1 VRRILLVGDYPPPY
15 GGLSI
20 QIAALRRR
28 LRALGDDVQVLD
40 IGVHRRERRPEC
52 LPVRGPVE
60 LAGALLR
67 EAGRGAT
74 IHVHTN
80 GHNPKSWMVA
90 SVCALAGLRAG
101 RRSVVSL
108 GSGLMP
114 AFVQSTHAALR
125 ALVRL
130 TLAACGAVIVRNETA
145 RATLAALTAT
155 PDAVRVLPGFYGVAP
170 EDVGDVPDDTARF
183 ARDHRPLIGM
193 ISSPGPEYGLAL
205 MVDAAARLRARH
217 PTLGLI
223 LAGAD
228 QLADGQ
234 PHWIHGTG
242 ELPHASVLAVMR
254 GLDVFVRP
262 TYFDGDASTVREAL
276 ALGVRAVA
284 SDTHFRPAGTR
295 VFPRGDAD
303 ALASTIE
310 EALAHRPLQA
320 DSSALPDLL
329 EIYDVLPLRGRT
341 RRVQG
346 AVDGAGVEARV
357 A

>member
-1 VRRILLVGDYPPPY
+1 VRRLLLVGDYPPPY

-28 LRALGDDVQVLD
+28 LLALGDDVHVLD

-52 LPVRGPVE
+52 LPVRGPVA
-60 LAGALLR
+60 LARAALGH
-67 EAGRGAT
+67 AGRGAT

-114 AFVQSTHAALR
+114 AFVRSAHAPLR
-125 ALVRL
+125 ALVRI
-130 TLAACGAVIVRNETA
+130 TLAASGAVIVRNETA

-155 PDAVRVLPGFYGVAP
+155 PAAVRILAGFYGVAP
-170 EDVGDVPDDTARF
+170 DDVGRVPGDTARF

-193 ISSPGPEYGLAL
+193 VSSPGPEYGLAL

-217 PTLGLI
+217 PALGLI
-223 LAGAD
+223 LTGAD
-228 QLADGQ
+228 QLDEGQ
-234 PHWIHGTG
+234 PGWIHATG
-242 ELPHASVLAVMR
+242 ELPHASVLAVMSV
-254 GLDVFVRP
+254 LDVFVRP

-295 VFPRGDAD
+295 VFPQGDAD
-303 ALASTIE
+303 ALAATIE
-310 EALAHRPLQA
+310 DALADPPVHA

-329 EIYDVLPLRGRT
+329 EIYDALPLRGRA
-341 RRVQG
+341 RCQEG
-346 AVDGAGVEARV
+346 AVDGAGLGARV